1 MPSNSPRA
9 RTNLFIALIVL
20 LNPLGNALLRVG
32 MNRTGAPAAWTF
44 HGLALFFERAFQ
56 SGDLWFGVG
65 LLALFFIC
73 YMLVLSWADYSYVL
87 PSSAVSYVVVGLI
100 GSVVLGEH
108 VPAKRWIGIAFI
120 CAGAVLVGRTVPAAE
135 RRGLSPAC

>member
-1 MPSNSPRA
+1 MVNSPRV

-20 LNPLGNALLRVG
+20 LNPFGNAFLRAG
-32 MNRTGAPAAWTF
+32 MDRTGAPAAWTL

-56 SGDLWFGVG
+56 SGDLWFGIG

-87 PSSAVSYVVVGLI
+87 PASAVSYVVVGLI

-108 VPAKRWIGIAFI
+108 VPVERWIGIAFI
-120 CAGAVLVGRTVPAAE
+120 CAGAVLVGRTLPVAE
-135 RRGLSPAC
+135 RKVLS

>member
-1 MPSNSPRA
+1 MVSNSQRV

-20 LNPLGNALLRVG
+20 LNPLGNAFLREG
-32 MNRTGAPAAWTF
+32 MNHTGAPAAWTL
-44 HGLALFFERAFQ
+44 HGLARFFGRAFE

-87 PSSAVSYVVVGLI
+87 PASAVSYVVVGFI

-108 VPAKRWIGIAFI
+108 VPIERWIGIAFI
-120 CAGAVLVGRTVPAAE
+120 CAGAVVVGRTLPVAE
-135 RRGLSPAC
+135 RKVLS